1 MRVKKENY
9 VKDSYLHIYNHAIE
23 GLNLFNEKQD
33 YIKCL
38 IKIKSKIKIYPS
50 TVFAYCLI
58 PNHYH
63 FLIRQNSD
71 KPIYRIFNGTF
82 AGYVQYYNRKYNRK
96 GCLFQHPLQHIA
108 VNNDKYLIHL
118 CLYIH
123 YNPFKAGLVKKSED
137 WKFSNYL
144 EWIGKRNGTLFSDE
158 LKKNYDITS
167 KLYEEMIKEYNE
179 EEETRLGFRE
189 SL

>member
-1 MRVKKENY
+1 MRVKKENFI
-9 VKDSYLHIYNHAIE
+9 KDAYLHIYNHAIE
-23 GLNLFNEKQD
+23 DLNLFNEKQD

-38 IKIKSKIKIYPS
+38 IKIKSKIKIYPA
-50 TVFAYCLI
+50 TVFAYCLM

-63 FLIRQNSD
+63 FLIRQDSD
-71 KPIYRIFNGTF
+71 KPIYRIFNDVF

-96 GCLFQHPLQHIA
+96 GHLFQHPLQHIA

-123 YNPFKAGLVKKSED
+123 YNPVKAGIVKNPEN
-137 WKFSNYL
+137 WIFSNYL

-158 LKKNYDITS
+158 LQKNYDITS
-167 KLYEEMIKEYNE
+167 ELYEEMMEEYNE
-179 EEETRLGFRE
+179 EET
-189 SL
+189 